1 MKNLEIGMNV
11 KAYKSHCIGII
22 IDSTTYSGKIIKVNK
37 KSIRVQLEHMVV
49 KHDNKIINDTDYSGT
64 VTYKFWKTTSDG
76 NDIYVSD
83 GRIYGIIEIT
93 K

>member
-11 KAYKSHCIGII
+11 EAYKSHCIGII
-22 IDSTTYSGKIIKVNK
+22 IDSSTYSGKIIKVNK
-37 KSIRVQLEHMVV
+37 KSIRVQLEHIVA
-49 KHDNKIINDTDYSGT
+49 KHGNKIVSDTDYAAT

-76 NDIYVSD
+76 RDIYVSD

-93 K
+93 M